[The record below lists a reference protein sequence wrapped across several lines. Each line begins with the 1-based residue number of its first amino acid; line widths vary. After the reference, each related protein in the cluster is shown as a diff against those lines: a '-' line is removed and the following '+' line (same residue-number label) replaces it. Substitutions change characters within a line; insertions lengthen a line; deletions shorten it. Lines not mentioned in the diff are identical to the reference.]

1 MRRVMQARRPRLAEL
16 GVFLLVVALPL
27 IFTPFSTSPFGD
39 PKLVM
44 LSAGSLCLVAAGLP
58 WDRRTA
64 LAGGVLVGVAT
75 LAAAF
80 GVDPTKGLTA
90 QPDSTGTGLILFVCV
105 AVLASIGAALPAVLR
120 RQSMRWYIAGA
131 TGVAGVGIAYRL
143 AAPAFEE
150 LFPGKGLIGST
161 MGNQVFAVA
170 LTASALGALLTADP
184 ADHGRLWWVQL
195 AVLSAGIAS
204 FGQRSS
210 IALVVL
216 AIIVALWRRPDVR
229 RRTWRASAVV
239 AVVMLAWQA
248 LSPLMSSPGQVVAEL
263 QSLEN
268 ERQRFVMWRVGL
280 ESVADR
286 PVLGWGPGSTQ
297 SAYMANA
304 SPADIEITT
313 RGYGDAHN
321 VVVATLVEM
330 GALGLIAM
338 ALLGGL
344 LAWRARAR
352 APDRA
357 AAFAGAVIMLA
368 SWLIEPAHPALTP
381 LLFFFTA
388 IAGPIS
394 DDGAGDERHGA
405 TRGVPLVAAALLVVA
420 TAVTVQMLA
429 AATLERWGRTY
440 GETWALEGAL
450 RIQPWRLSST
460 ERLAVSLALDG
471 RAGDEAAAARARD
484 LIAEAVVDHP
494 WDPDVR
500 LVAADVATLLRDE
513 AVARG
518 WVDAHLHRFPG
529 DAPGIAGTEAGDAV
543 LGQNAAQGA

>member
-1 MRRVMQARRPRLAEL
+1 MQARRPRLAEL

-44 LSAGSLCLVAAGLP
+44 LAAGSLCLVAAGLP

-64 LAGGVLVGVAT
+64 LAGAVLVGVAT
-75 LAAAF
+75 LAALF
-80 GVDPTKGLTA
+80 GVEPTKSLTA
-90 QPDSTGTGLILFVCV
+90 QADSTGTGLILFVCI
-105 AVLASIGAALPAVLR
+105 AVLASVGAALPAALR
-120 RQSMRWYIAGA
+120 RRSMGWYINGA
-131 TGVAGVGIAYRL
+131 TAVAVVGIAYRL
-143 AAPAFEE
+143 ASPAFEE

-161 MGNQVFAVA
+161 MGNQVFGVA
-170 LTASALGALLTADP
+170 LTASALGALLAIDP
-184 ADHGRLWWVQL
+184 GDGARAWWVKL
-195 AVLSAGIAS
+195 AILSAGIAS

-210 IALVVL
+210 IAFVVL
-216 AIIVALWRRPDVR
+216 AILVALWRRPDVR
-229 RRTWRASAVV
+229 RRIWKASV
-239 AVVMLAWQA
+239 AVAIVMLAWHA
-248 LSPLMSSPGQVVAEL
+248 LSPLTPSPGRVVAEL
-263 QSLEN
+263 QTLSN
-268 ERQRFVMWRVGL
+268 ERQRLVLWRVGL
-280 ESVADR
+280 ESLADR

-321 VVVATLVEM
+321 AIVATLVEM
-330 GALGLIAM
+330 GSLGLIAT

-352 APDRA
+352 SVDRA
-357 AAFAGAVIMLA
+357 AAFAAAAIVLA

-381 LLFFFTA
+381 LLFFFAA

-394 DDGAGDERHGA
+394 DDAAVDDGRRAA
-405 TRGVPLVAAALLVVA
+405 QAVPFVAAALLVLA
-420 TAVTVQMLA
+420 TAVTLQMLA

-450 RIQPWRLSST
+450 RVQPWRLSSA
-460 ERLAVSLALDG
+460 EQLAVSWALDG

-484 LIAEAVVDHP
+484 LIAQAVDDHP
-494 WDPDVR
+494 WDTDVR
-500 LVAADVATLLRDE
+500 LVAADVETLLRDE
-513 AVARG
+513 VAAG
-518 WVDAHLHRFPG
+518 DWVEAHLDRFPG
-529 DAPGIAGTEAGDAV
+529 DAPGIIGAAVGDAV
-543 LGQNAAQGA
+543 RGENAGPGA

>member
-16 GVFLLVVALPL
+16 GLFLLVVALPL

-64 LAGGVLVGVAT
+64 LAGAVLVGVAT
-75 LAAAF
+75 LAALF
-80 GVDPTKGLTA
+80 GVEPMKGLTA
-90 QPDSTGTGLILFVCV
+90 QANSTGTGLIVFVCI
-105 AVLASIGAALPAVLR
+105 AVLASVGAALPAALR
-120 RQSMRWYIAGA
+120 RRSMAWFINGA
-131 TGVAGVGIAYRL
+131 TAVAVVGIAYRL
-143 AAPAFEE
+143 ASRAIEE
-150 LFPGKGLIGST
+150 LFAGRGLIGST
-161 MGNQVFAVA
+161 MGNEVFAIA
-170 LTASALGALLTADP
+170 LTASALGALLASDP
-184 ADHGRLWWVQL
+184 GEGARAWWFKL
-195 AVLSAGIAS
+195 TILSAGTAA

-210 IALVVL
+210 IAFVVI
-216 AIIVALWRRPDVR
+216 AILVALWRRPDVR
-229 RRTWRASAVV
+229 RRIWRASAVV
-239 AVVMLAWQA
+239 VVVMLAWQA
-248 LSPLMSSPGQVVAEL
+248 LSPLMSSPGEVVAEL

-352 APDRA
+352 STDRA
-357 AAFAGAVIMLA
+357 AAFTAAAIVLA

-381 LLFFFTA
+381 LLFFLAA

-394 DDGAGDERHGA
+394 DDRTGEDAHRA
-405 TRGVPLVAAALLVVA
+405 IRAVPFVAAALLVLA
-420 TAVTVQMLA
+420 TAVTLQMLA

-450 RIQPWRLSST
+450 RVQPWRLSSA
-460 ERLAVSLALDG
+460 ERLAVSWALDG

-484 LIAEAVVDHP
+484 LIAQAVDDHP
-494 WDPDVR
+494 WDTDVR
-500 LVAADVATLLRDE
+500 LVAADVETLLRDE
-513 AVARG
+513 AAARG
-518 WVDAHLHRFPG
+518 WVDAHLDRFPG
-529 DAPGIAGTEAGDAV
+529 DAPGIAGAEAGDAV